1 MAHHYRRRLLPAGFT
16 LVEIAVV
23 LLIVGFLTV
32 AGVRLLSSTQEG
44 LRARQTRQN
53 MDSVKAALQAYM
65 VRAGRLPCPAVETNT
80 PSDATYG
87 IEATPTAGACPGT
100 TVLSVAPDA
109 ASRGVVPWKT
119 LGMTTETAF
128 DGWGR
133 QLTYA
138 VTNTA
143 TNLTIATLSGLRGSL
158 TLHTMAPISLGLPA
172 TGNQINACS
181 TTAGDNSCNGA
192 AAVIL
197 VAFGQNGFGAYN
209 VTGVRSPLPTSASE
223 VENTDADR
231 NFVLA
236 EPSSTF
242 DDIVVPLS
250 PGDLLA
256 PLYLQGLVRSPE
268 ALFIERARQVVSLVA
283 ADQVQ
288 FRSGSSG
295 SWSYPLPWSGPFTAY
310 AFDGTRFDASCDDD
324 PPTFVGTF
332 NTAAGAAGDAL
343 LVLDP
348 WGRTFRYGRA
358 SDAISGVES
367 CNVPMAIV
375 SLGPD
380 GALGTADDMIY
391 YSSLAEWKSIFEKS
405 GW

>member
-1 MAHHYRRRLLPAGFT
+1 MGRAGKGGFT

-23 LLIVGFLTV
+23 LLIVGLISVFGL
-32 AGVRLLSSTQEG
+32 RLLSSTNEG
-44 LRARQTRQN
+44 LRARLTRQN
-53 MDSVKAALQAYM
+53 MDAIKAALQAYM

-80 PSDATYG
+80 TTDATYG
-87 IEATPTAGACPGT
+87 LEAPTPGT
-100 TVLSVAPDA
+100 CTGTTGLDAVAF
-109 ASRGVVPWKT
+109 RGVVPWKT
-119 LGMTTETAF
+119 LGITTETAF

-133 QLTYA
+133 QITYA

-143 TNLTIATLSGLRGSL
+143 TGLTTATLSGLRGSL
-158 TLHTMAPISLGLPA
+158 TVHTAAPISLGLPA

-181 TTAGDNSCNGA
+181 TTANDNVCNA
-192 AAVIL
+192 AASVML
-197 VAFGQNGFGAYN
+197 VSYGQNSFGAYN
-209 VTGVRSPLPTSASE
+209 VTGVRSPLPTLASE

-236 EPSSTF
+236 EPSSNF

-250 PGDLLA
+250 PNDLLG
-256 PLYLQGLVRSPE
+256 PLYVQGMVRSPE
-268 ALFIERARQVVSLVA
+268 ALFNERARQVVSLVA
-283 ADQVQ
+283 SDQVQ

-295 SWSYPLPWSGPFTAY
+295 SWSYPLPRSGPFSAY
-310 AFDGTRFDASCDDD
+310 AFSGAMFDGNCDDD
-324 PPTFVGTF
+324 PPNSVGTF

-343 LVLDP
+343 TVLDP
-348 WGRTFRYGRA
+348 WGRTFRYARA
-358 SDAISGVES
+358 SDTISGVES

-380 GALGTADDMIY
+380 GVLGTSDDMIY

>member
-1 MAHHYRRRLLPAGFT
+1 LGRAGKGGFT

-23 LLIVGFLTV
+23 LLIVGLVSVFGL
-32 AGVRLLSSTQEG
+32 RLLSSTNEG
-44 LRARQTRQN
+44 LRARLTRQN
-53 MDSVKAALQAYM
+53 MDAIKAGLQAYM

-80 PSDATYG
+80 PSDSTYG

-100 TVLSVAPDA
+100 TVLDSV

-133 QLTYA
+133 QITYA
-138 VTNTA
+138 ITDTA
-143 TNLTIATLSGLRGSL
+143 ANLTTATLSGLRGSL
-158 TLHTMAPISLGLPA
+158 TLHTAAPISLGLPA

-181 TTAGDNSCNGA
+181 TTANDNVCNA
-192 AAVIL
+192 AASVML
-197 VAFGQNGFGAYN
+197 VSYGQNSFGAYN
-209 VTGVRSPLPTSASE
+209 VTGVRSPLPTSAAE

-236 EPSSTF
+236 EPSSNF

-250 PGDLLA
+250 PNDLLG
-256 PLYLQGLVRSPE
+256 PLYVQGMVRSPE
-268 ALFIERARQVVSLVA
+268 ALFNERARQVVSLVA

-295 SWSYPLPWSGPFTAY
+295 SWNYPLPQSGPFTAY
-310 AFDGTRFDASCDDD
+310 AFDGSKFDSNCDND
-324 PPTFVGTF
+324 PPASVGTF
-332 NTAAGAAGDAL
+332 STAAGAGGDAL
-343 LVLDP
+343 TVLDP
-348 WGRTFRYGRA
+348 WGRTFRYARA
-358 SDAISGVES
+358 SNAITAAES

-380 GALGTADDMIY
+380 GVLGTSDDMIY